1 MLALGGCGGGGGD
14 DSTRNVPPP
23 ANDEEY
29 VSDIVYCQADGLDL
43 TMDEATNSSFTGLRP
58 AVILIHGGGWFN
70 GQKEDLTDEAV
81 ALADSGYVAFTIS
94 YRLTSLP
101 SEFDDTF
108 AVGAVYPDAPND
120 VNCAVNYVFDN
131 AATYN
136 VDTSRIAIFGTSA
149 GGQLAFLTGFRNPHI
164 AAVAAW
170 FGPTEMLS
178 LYQTSVESDRVAL
191 YMGGTPSEV
200 GDDIYTEASP
210 LTYVGPDTPPT
221 LDIQGT
227 DDTTVPVEQ
236 AQMLEDALVPFSSE
250 SSFIYVPGGTHGLP
264 DNRDEALQ
272 ETIDFLNSV
281 L

>member
-1 MLALGGCGGGGGD
+1 
-14 DSTRNVPPP
+14 
-23 ANDEEY
+23 
-29 VSDIVYCQADGLDL
+29 
-43 TMDEATNSSFTGLRP
+43 
-58 AVILIHGGGWFN
+58 
-70 GQKEDLTDEAV
+70 
-81 ALADSGYVAFTIS
+81 
-94 YRLTSLP
+94 
-101 SEFDDTF
+101 
-108 AVGAVYPDAPND
+108 
-120 VNCAVNYVFDN
+120 
-131 AATYN
+131 

-221 LDIQGT
+221 LEIQGT